1 MRAIRVSCVKE
12 TSLLCETLCNL
23 RLPVCQ
29 TLYRLHPHVRLHI
42 THVGLID
49 LCETKNKDQSKRCF
63 ISQESITSP
72 ESNKKVFLI

>member
-29 TLYRLHPHVRLHI
+29 TLYRLHPHVRLYI
-42 THVGLID
+42 TYCGSEKIYVKS
-49 LCETKNKDQSKRCF
+49 KNKDQSKNDVYLTGINNF
-63 ISQESITSP
+63 P
-72 ESNKKVFLI
+72 GV